1 MGRLRAELVRFS
13 LRLSHKLLPKY
24 VRYFRFMGLDL
35 FIPSG
40 VFNPTYTLSTKLII
54 GHVRPEGKVTELG
67 SGSGAIATYV
77 AKNPKVKKV
86 IVYDINPKAIATSLI
101 NAELNNVARKVK
113 AVYSEKELLTAEKQ
127 DYIIVNPPYLP
138 LEPRDR
144 LDIGWCGGE
153 DLRLLKKVIKE
164 GYEILKDGGVLV
176 LTVSSISGLNQV
188 MNYLKSLGLKP
199 HIIASTKS
207 LIDTIYLI
215 FALKQGNN
223 E

>member
-24 VRYFRFMGLDL
+24 VRYFRFMGLVL

-54 GHVRPEGKVTELG
+54 GYVRPEGKVTELG

-86 IVYDINPKAIATSLI
+86 IVYDINPRAIVTSLI

-113 AVYSEKELLTAEKQ
+113 AVYSERELLTAEKQ

-176 LTVSSISGLNQV
+176 LTVSSISGLDQV

-215 FALKQGNN
+215 FALKGTKD
-223 E
+223 